1 MRHDAG
7 SRPPDFRRL
16 TFNAQ
21 QCQRDL
27 VDLNTLLTAPT
38 LDERAHILPF
48 FKAHPHLSLFLGQY
62 NLVVRQAW
70 FKQLGGTSPLGP
82 PGAWRAALAGRR
94 PAVPGATAQSS
105 LDRLLGITT
114 PDILAYEMDLFGHFS
129 ADLVVGDWTRKKYC
143 FVEFEDAKPDS
154 IFKPTSRRT
163 TRWSDRFEAAFSQI
177 VDWTWLLAANEGSDM
192 FERMFGARSIEA
204 SAIIVLGRDSGIT
217 AADRLRWEWRRRHI
231 RVYSQII
238 LCYTFDEL
246 ARDLHD
252 ALNYGPYVPT

>member
-1 MRHDAG
+1 MHRDAG
-7 SRPPDFRRL
+7 SVPPDFRRL

-21 QCQRDL
+21 QCQHDL

-62 NLVVRQAW
+62 N
-70 FKQLGGTSPLGP
+70 
-82 PGAWRAALAGRR
+82 
-94 PAVPGATAQSS
+94 
-105 LDRLLGITT
+105 LGITT

-217 AADRLRWEWRRRHI
+217 AADRFRWEWRRRHI